1 MEEITLQDY
10 CELKLFM
17 IADGGY
23 TSKQIKDEL
32 SKYVIKSL

>member
-10 CELKLFM
+10 CELSLFM

-23 TSKQIKDEL
+23 TPKQIKDV